1 MSKFDTQIHCE
12 EITTYQPTA
21 ADWEEYHAWLD
32 SQEAAKLWPEP
43 DEDFQLSAPEGWDD
57 DADDSI
63 GELDTIDEYEWTE
76 EAIAWEEGMRSDNL
90 YDDEDFDDIGDNE
103 LYEDRYN
110 GEPFED
116 TYNDYDAWEA
126 YCDYE

>member
-1 MSKFDTQIHCE
+1 MTKFDTQIHCE

-21 ADWEEYHAWLD
+21 ADWAEYHEWLD
-32 SQEAAKLWPEP
+32 SQEASEPLPEP
-43 DEDFQLSAPEGWDD
+43 EPEPELSDFDPHRDFYAEM
-57 DADDSI
+57 DS
-63 GELDTIDEYEWTE
+63 DEYEWTE

-90 YDDEDFDDIGDNE
+90 YDEEDFDDIGDNE

>member
-1 MSKFDTQIHCE
+1 MFSKFDTQIQCE
-12 EITTYQPTA
+12 ELTTYEPTQ
-21 ADWEEYHAWLD
+21 ADWEEYHAWLEE
-32 SQEAAKLWPEP
+32 QEAAEPEP
-43 DEDFQLSAPEGWDD
+43 EDFQLSAPEGWED

-63 GELDTIDEYEWTE
+63 GELDTID
-76 EAIAWEEGMRSDNL
+76 DF
-90 YDDEDFDDIGDNE
+90 YDIDDNE
-103 LYEDRYN
+103 LYNDPYN

>member
-1 MSKFDTQIHCE
+1 MFSKFDINIQ
-12 EITTYQPTA
+12 
-21 ADWEEYHAWLD
+21 
-32 SQEAAKLWPEP
+32 S
-43 DEDFQLSAPEGWDD
+43 DELSAAELYEAQAEWEAQQEEELSDFDPHRDFYAEMDD
-57 DADDSI
+57 EA
-63 GELDTIDEYEWTE
+63 YEWTE

-90 YDDEDFDDIGDNE
+90 YDDEDFDDIDDNE
-103 LYEDRYN
+103 LYNDPYN

>member
-1 MSKFDTQIHCE
+1 MLSQFDTQIQCE
-12 EITTYQPTA
+12 ELISYEPTQ
-21 ADWEEYHAWLD
+21 ADWEEYHAWLEE
-32 SQEAAKLWPEP
+32 QEAAEPLPEP
-43 DEDFQLSAPEGWDD
+43 EPELSDFDPHRDFYAEMDFDE
-57 DADDSI
+57 
-63 GELDTIDEYEWTE
+63 
-76 EAIAWEEGMRSDNL
+76 

-103 LYEDRYN
+103 LYDDPYN

>member
-1 MSKFDTQIHCE
+1 MFSKFDTQIQCE
-12 EITTYQPTA
+12 EITSYEPTQ
-21 ADWEEYHAWLD
+21 ADWEEYHAWLEE
-32 SQEAAKLWPEP
+32 QEAAEPLPEP
-43 DEDFQLSAPEGWDD
+43 EPELSDFDPHRDFYAEM
-57 DADDSI
+57 DS
-63 GELDTIDEYEWTE
+63 DEYEWTE
-76 EAIAWEEGMRSDNL
+76 EAIEWEEGMHPDNL